1 MVALALAAAALD
13 APPTSLQPLD
23 PAPCAGVLD
32 TLFNASA
39 LPDRAAWRAAIHAAQ
54 HPPDCASAP
63 LCTCGKV
70 RADGSRVHGQTTS
83 ELHADASCLLRSV
96 VEGCT
101 LVAASEPAAP
111 PAEAEAAACVGAHG
125 VAPCYL
131 QRLGACS
138 AADGAA
144 APRVLASPQR
154 IADVRALCGAARA
167 RWGVA
172 DTLACFGE
180 VAAYVARP
188 AEAVRRAVHELAA
201 ALALGDC
208 AGRVPLNATVAV
220 HVRHGDKLLY
230 HTDGNTDAHA
240 ALALAH
246 ATARGLRAVHFMSD
260 SLAARAVFAAHL
272 QRSGNET
279 LTVRA
284 VPEALQVFTGES
296 NLSAHRQF
304 VAAPAAAMDQE
315 VLLLAET
322 ILMAQSDVLVGP
334 QVSNVDRLV
343 AELMASLRERPVV
356 DDVDNVTW
364 FDRRGGVY

>member
-1 MVALALAAAALD
+1 M
-13 APPTSLQPLD
+13 
-23 PAPCAGVLD
+23 
-32 TLFNASA
+32 
-39 LPDRAAWRAAIHAAQ
+39 
-54 HPPDCASAP
+54 
-63 LCTCGKV
+63 
-70 RADGSRVHGQTTS
+70 
-83 ELHADASCLLRSV
+83 
-96 VEGCT
+96 
-101 LVAASEPAAP
+101 
-111 PAEAEAAACVGAHG
+111 
-125 VAPCYL
+125 APCYL

-138 AADGAA
+138 AADAAA

-154 IADVRALCGAARA
+154 IADVRALCDAARA
-167 RWGVA
+167 VGVA

-230 HTDGNTDAHA
+230 HTDGNTEAHA

-279 LTVRA
+279 LAVRA
-284 VPEALQVFTGES
+284 VPEALQVFTGDS
-296 NLSAHRQF
+296 KLSAHRQF
-304 VAAPAAAMDQE
+304 LAAPPAAMDQE
-315 VLLLAET
+315 LLLLAET
-322 ILMAQSDVLVGP
+322 IRMAQSDVLVGP

>member
-13 APPTSLQPLD
+13 APPPSLQPLD

-32 TLFNASA
+32 TLFNATA

-54 HPPDCASAP
+54 HPPDLRGRRACARAARCAP
-63 LCTCGKV
+63 TA
-70 RADGSRVHGQTTS
+70 R
-83 ELHADASCLLRSV
+83 
-96 VEGCT
+96 GCT
-101 LVAASEPAAP
+101 GRRPRSSTPTRRACCAASSRGAPSSPRASPCAP
-111 PAEAEAAACVGAHG
+111 PAEAEGAACVGAHG

-138 AADGAA
+138 AADAAA

-154 IADVRALCGAARA
+154 IADVRALCDAARA

-230 HTDGNTDAHA
+230 HTDGNTEAHA

-260 SLAARAVFAAHL
+260 SLRARRL
-272 QRSGNET
+272 R
-279 LTVRA
+279 RA
-284 VPEALQVFTGES
+284 PPEE
-296 NLSAHRQF
+296 
-304 VAAPAAAMDQE
+304 
-315 VLLLAET
+315 
-322 ILMAQSDVLVGP
+322 
-334 QVSNVDRLV
+334 
-343 AELMASLRERPVV
+343 RE
-356 DDVDNVTW
+356 
-364 FDRRGGVY
+364 